1 MHISYS
7 LCSLHMQ
14 TCIKIKILRL
24 DGCFSG
30 CMFRALEKS
39 FKFFEADNGSKQLE
53 IKIVIYNFLFFLMKD
68 LMIEFHYK

>member
-7 LCSLHMQ
+7 LCFLHMQ

-39 FKFFEADNGSKQLE
+39 FKFFEADND
-53 IKIVIYNFLFFLMKD
+53 IKTTRNKDCYLQFFIFFDERSDDRISL
-68 LMIEFHYK
+68 